1 MRHVSGVGAVVV
13 AAVLLVSGCGGSS
26 GGSEGPGPAGEESSP
41 AAVPE
46 SSGPAAEESEEESF
60 PATPEGDVDRL
71 AAEKGWV
78 VDDLYPAAS
87 DFVADICESLPES
100 AADSSSRP
108 QWLAESG
115 VLDGDGEAVL
125 LAGVPKLC
133 PEWEAVVKEAVS
145 GDYERWVGSG
155 EYEVKGK
162 PGPADAESDV
172 LVMPAGT
179 YRTVGALADCYWER
193 TSEDGQIIDN
203 QFATQAR
210 RITVTVRAGELF
222 KSEQCGTWKPVKKQ

>member
-1 MRHVSGVGAVVV
+1 MRRVSGVGAVVV

-26 GGSEGPGPAGEESSP
+26 GGSEGSGPGGETSSP

-46 SSGPAAEESEEESF
+46 SSGPGVEESEESF

-71 AAEKGWV
+71 ASEKGWV

-87 DFVADICESLPES
+87 DFVADICASLPES

-115 VLDGDGEAVL
+115 VLEGDGKAVL
-125 LAGVPKLC
+125 LAGIPKLC
-133 PEWEAVVKEAVS
+133 PKWEATLKEAVS
-145 GDYERWVGSG
+145 GDYERWVSSG
-155 EYEVKGK
+155 EYEVKA
-162 PGPADAESDV
+162 GPADAGADV

-210 RITVTVRAGELF
+210 RITVTVQTGELF
-222 KSEQCGTWKPVKKQ
+222 KSEQCGTWKPVK